1 MASSQPLPQVLNP
14 YKNGDCWVLHIKDD
28 FPTVDTLDHIPWQ
41 QCSMVEVNISP
52 KYDSP
57 DPEHA
62 PMLDLTHAQSYMI
75 AITAKAASISAKLK
89 GKHIKVS

>member
-1 MASSQPLPQVLNP
+1 
-14 YKNGDCWVLHIKDD
+14 
-28 FPTVDTLDHIPWQ
+28 
-41 QCSMVEVNISP
+41 MVEVNISP